1 MPYVDKIAREALGYV
16 TVDEAPED
24 AGELN
29 YVITKVCDEFL
40 KRKGR
45 RYAHVNTVIG
55 ALECAKQEF
64 YRRIAAPYENE
75 KIALNGDVY
84 SDAILPAPGAFVTLP
99 QALTQSDDTVRS

>member
-45 RYAHVNTVIG
+45 RYNNINTVIG
-55 ALECAKQEF
+55 VLACAQAEF
-64 YRRIAAPYENE
+64 YRRVAAPYENE
-75 KIALNGDVY
+75 KIAVNGDVY
-84 SDAILPAPGAFVTLP
+84 SAANLPEVGEFVTLP
-99 QALTQSDDTVRS
+99 NALNISDAKVRS